1 MGNGGMG
8 ACGLVQASRL
18 ERALVVPHVGWVLL
32 SEHIT
37 RLQLN
42 VLADCALQQRHG
54 QLLLGLQA
62 LDSHG
67 VQ

>member
-1 MGNGGMG
+1 M
-8 ACGLVQASRL
+8 
-18 ERALVVPHVGWVLL
+18 VPRHVGWVSL